1 MKKLQ
6 LVKKYINKS
15 WPKKLCKSM
24 KEFEKIKYQ
33 LSETRRFVMRGE
45 QIYIPEASRKD
56 ILKKLHE
63 DHIGTVRMKI
73 LTRSNFFW
81 INMNAQIEEI
91 TKECDTC
98 MSIGLPIRKLF
109 YHFWKQARESFD
121 RVHIDLCGP
130 IAGEMYIV
138 IYDAYTCYPFVERI
152 KNTDSENII
161 EILDLVLSF
170 SV

>member
-1 MKKLQ
+1 
-6 LVKKYINKS
+6 
-15 WPKKLCKSM
+15 M

-33 LSETRRFVMRGE
+33 LSETRGFVMRGE
-45 QIYIPEASRKD
+45 QIYIPKASRKD

-130 IAGEMYIV
+130 IAGEMYVV